1 MKHYDNISDYYKAYG
16 HTPPKLDYFDVRPF
30 EQYYE
35 EDKTQTETFK
45 MEPFHVEFY
54 GIGLMVEGT
63 AKSYLGKPFNANMV
77 FYSPYQLISFD
88 DVQRNWKGYYL
99 MFDQDYLTRCS
110 FGATFLTD
118 FPFLRLDNVHPV
130 TITQKEVDELLPIF
144 EKIYTE
150 FNSENKDKFIL
161 IESYLNLLLH
171 YIKRATADIHI
182 EDTDFRNKAEI
193 NLVAQYKSL
202 IEKHL
207 NKDELQK
214 DFFSTTFYAEQ
225 LNIHPNHLNAVVKR
239 VVNATAKQL
248 IHDAIIVK
256 AKSLLIQTQL
266 TAKEISFQLGFEE
279 PSHFSN
285 LFKKQ
290 TALTPA
296 HFRQINSL

>member
-1 MKHYDNISDYYKAYG
+1 MKHYDNITDYYKAYG

-35 EDKTQTETFK
+35 EDKTQNETFR

-54 GIGLMVEGT
+54 GIGLMIEGT
-63 AKSYLGKPFNANMV
+63 AKSYLGKPFNANVV
-77 FYSPYQLISFD
+77 FYSPYHLISFD
-88 DVQRNWKGYYL
+88 DVQRNWKGYYFV
-99 MFDQDYLTRCS
+99 FDQDYLSRCS
-110 FGATFLTD
+110 FGSTFLTN
-118 FPFLRLDNVHPV
+118 FPFLRLDKVHPV

-144 EKIYTE
+144 EKIYNE

-182 EDTDFRNKAEI
+182 EDTDFRNKAEVS
-193 NLVAQYKSL
+193 LVAHYQSL

-207 NKDELQK
+207 NTDELKK
-214 DFFSTTFYAEQ
+214 DFLSTTFYANQ

-239 VVNATAKQL
+239 VAGKTAKQL
-248 IHDAIIVK
+248 IQDAVIIT
-256 AKSLLIQTQL
+256 AKSLLTQTQL
-266 TAKEISFQLGFEE
+266 SVKEISFQLGFEE

-285 LFKKQ
+285 VFKKQ

-296 HFRQINSL
+296 QFRQISIL